1 MTPFR
6 WVSEV
11 DDRFETNGGSNILTR
26 IKTQNGWSDDELQQ
40 ELNNRMVI
48 LEWMERKNLRSYKDV
63 GRIVSEYHKNPES
76 VLRKVRGDNV

>member
-6 WVSEV
+6 WVSEI

-48 LEWMERKNLRSYKDV
+48 LEWMERKNLISYKDV
-63 GRIVSEYHKNPES
+63 GRIVSEYCKNPES
-76 VLRKVRGDNV
+76 VLRKVRGDKT